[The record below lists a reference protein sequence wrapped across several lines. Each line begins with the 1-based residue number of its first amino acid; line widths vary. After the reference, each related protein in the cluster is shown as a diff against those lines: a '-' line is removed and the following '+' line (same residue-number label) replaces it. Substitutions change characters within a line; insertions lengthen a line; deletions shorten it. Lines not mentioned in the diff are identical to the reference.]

1 MFTDP
6 YLCNSSV
13 PMSTDTGIG
22 HPYFPQDA
30 AIPHYEAN
38 TASLAAILRG
48 FVSLII
54 VFVTS
59 GLYVGRT
66 INPALRKGEMMA
78 MAWFLLCFFLHAFF
92 EGYFVLYHDSLAASQ
107 TLFSQLWKEYALSD
121 SRYMTSD
128 PFMLCIESLTVL
140 LWAPLCLAI
149 VVCIIKRSPMRHPL
163 QTIMC
168 VGHLFGVALYYGT
181 CFFEH
186 QHKGISHSRPEFLYY
201 WVYYLGLNAAWF
213 VVPAV
218 YLFQS
223 SRNILFA
230 LECSEGAIRE
240 ARLAGEV
247 VKKAARLLDE
257 LEEMRAEL
265 KELRAE
271 LNKLRP
277 EYNEVRAEC
286 RRLLQHT

>member
-1 MFTDP
+1 
-6 YLCNSSV
+6 
-13 PMSTDTGIG
+13 MSPDTGIG

-38 TASLAAILRG
+38 MASLAVILRG
-48 FVSLII
+48 FVSLIV

-66 INPALRKGEMMA
+66 INPGLRMSEMAA

-92 EGYFVLYHDSLAASQ
+92 EGYFVLYHNSLAGSQ

-149 VVCIIKRSPMRHPL
+149 VICIIRRSHMRHPL
-163 QTIMC
+163 QIIMC
-168 VGHLFGVALYYGT
+168 VGHLFGVTLYYGT

-186 QHKGISHSRPEFLYY
+186 HHKGISHSRPEFLYY

-223 SRNILFA
+223 IRNILLA
-230 LECSEGAIRE
+230 LECSEEAIRE
-240 ARLAGEV
+240 
-247 VKKAARLLDE
+247 VKKAREVLKETTRLRGE
-257 LEEMRAEL
+257 FEEIRAERN
-265 KELRAE
+265 ELRAE
-271 LNKLRP
+271 
-277 EYNEVRAEC
+277 YNELRAEC